1 MPPMAYGW
9 RPAERG
15 DAYRLSGGVRRL
27 LHELGRCA
35 VETRAA
41 ERRLLL
47 ETPFGVQAVGPV
59 VVASRGI

>member
-27 LHELGRCA
+27 LHELSRCT
-35 VETRAA
+35 VEARAA

-47 ETPFGVQAVGPV
+47 ETPFGV
-59 VVASRGI
+59 